1 MDYKIP
7 GLNKSYYDTT
17 SAKLIEGK
25 VKNMIRPNYGSIINN
40 ISSLTGVNKELIE
53 AFIFIESS
61 GDPTANTPYA
71 YGLMQVGLATASDA
85 LVYEKSSGRLSAGEE
100 VLVKKYLG
108 DRWNLIKNLNSGQK
122 SIGKTF
128 ITKTDLFKPEFNIL
142 VGTII
147 LGQLVNEFT
156 ENGRPRLDKVVVVYN
171 TGRYAKISK
180 TAMAHTGNTDTL
192 VDKLP
197 KGQADY
203 VKKLVGVNGLLD
215 ILIWVKF

>member
-17 SAKLIEGK
+17 SAKLIGDK

-61 GDPTANTPYA
+61 GDPTAKTPYA

-108 DRWNLIKNLNSGQK
+108 DRWNLIKNLNSGQR

-180 TAMAHTGNTDTL
+180 TAIAHVGNTDTL
-192 VDKLP
+192 VDILP

>member
-1 MDYKIP
+1 MNYKIP
-7 GLNKSYYDTT
+7 GLNDSYYDLT
-17 SAKLIEGK
+17 SAKQIESK
-25 VKNMIRPNYGSIINN
+25 IKNIIRPNYGTMINK
-40 ISSLTGVNKELIE
+40 ISGLTGVNKELIE

-61 GDPTANTPYA
+61 GDPNAKTPYA

-85 LVYEKSSGRLSAGEE
+85 LVYEKSSGRLSEGEE

-108 DRWNLIKNLNSGQK
+108 DRWNLIKNLKSNQR

-128 ITKTDLFKPEFNIL
+128 ITKSDLFKPEFNIL

-180 TAMAHTGNTDTL
+180 TAIAHTGNTDTL
-192 VDKLP
+192 VAKLP

-215 ILIWVKF
+215 ILV

>member
-7 GLNKSYYDTT
+7 GLNSSFYDTT
-17 SAKLIEGK
+17 SAKLIEEK
-25 VKNMIRPNYGSIINN
+25 IKNMIRPNYGVMINN
-40 ISSLTGVNKELIE
+40 ISNLTGVNKELIE
-53 AFIFIESS
+53 SFIFIESS
-61 GDPTANTPYA
+61 GNPTAHTPYA
-71 YGLMQVGLATASDA
+71 YGLMQVGLATASDS

-100 VLVKKYLG
+100 ILVKKYLG
-108 DRWNLIKNLNSGQK
+108 DRWNLIKNLSSGQK

-128 ITKTDLFKPEFNIL
+128 ITKTDLYKPEFNIL
-142 VGTII
+142 IGTLI

-180 TAMAHTGNTDTL
+180 TAIAHIGNTDTL
-192 VDKLP
+192 VAKLP

-203 VKKLVGVNGLLD
+203 IKKLVGVNGLLD
-215 ILIWVKF
+215 ILI

>member
-1 MDYKIP
+1 M
-7 GLNKSYYDTT
+7 
-17 SAKLIEGK
+17 
-25 VKNMIRPNYGSIINN
+25 
-40 ISSLTGVNKELIE
+40 
-53 AFIFIESS
+53 
-61 GDPTANTPYA
+61 
-71 YGLMQVGLATASDA
+71 
-85 LVYEKSSGRLSAGEE
+85 
-100 VLVKKYLG
+100 
-108 DRWNLIKNLNSGQK
+108 
-122 SIGKTF
+122 
-128 ITKTDLFKPEFNIL
+128 

-180 TAMAHTGNTDTL
+180 TAIAHAGNTDTL
-192 VDKLP
+192 VDILP

>member
-7 GLNKSYYDTT
+7 GLNSSFYDLT

-25 VKNMIRPNYGSIINN
+25 IKNMIRPNYGVMINN
-40 ISSLTGVNKELIE
+40 ISNLTGVNKELIE
-53 AFIFIESS
+53 SFIFIESS

-100 VLVKKYLG
+100 ILVRKYLG
-108 DRWNLIKNLNSGQK
+108 DRWNLIKNLSSGQK

-128 ITKTDLFKPEFNIL
+128 ITKADLYKPEFNIL

-147 LGQLVNEFT
+147 LGQLINEFT

-192 VDKLP
+192 VAKLP

-203 VKKLVGVNGLLD
+203 IRKLVGVNGLLD
-215 ILIWVKF
+215 ILI